1 MVCQGIK
8 TLLRISISCNLNNF
22 ARACPA
28 KNFVEVE
35 MLPWSSSYW
44 REFRS
49 IIPYGTSTGNGKTF
63 VVAEISLK
71 RTSLCR
77 DSTVYCT
84 HCYWSLQKSPAALFE
99 HTRNSLQISDSGCSE
114 HEPNTTVHDA
124 WNSCFYFMD
133 IWKWFT
139 VFSANQNKHCKW
151 QIPLQWKL
159 S

>member
-77 DSTVYCT
+77 DSTVYT
-84 HCYWSLQKSPAALFE
+84 HYNVSCWSQEYEHYNKNNLFLRAKHVE
-99 HTRNSLQISDSGCSE
+99 QRASRAWESK
-114 HEPNTTVHDA
+114 DA
-124 WNSCFYFMD
+124 MCGGYNFLNFQMLEK
-133 IWKWFT
+133 ILRPK
-139 VFSANQNKHCKW
+139 
-151 QIPLQWKL
+151 IPVLNEINAKRGRW
-159 S
+159 STE